1 MKKELTKKEKRIVAG
16 VFAVAMTAM
25 LVKGVMQQPQIIQ
38 NEDKIAELH
47 SQIDYEK
54 KRMAEVDELKQ
65 KVDTDEYIEK
75 VAREKL
81 GLIKNDEIVFI
92 DISGE

>member
-1 MKKELTKKEKRIVAG
+1 M
-16 VFAVAMTAM
+16 AMAAM

-47 SQIDYEK
+47 EKISYEQ
-54 KRMAEVDELKQ
+54 KRMDEVDEMKQ
-65 KVDTDEYIEK
+65 KVDSDEYIEK

>member
-16 VFAVAMTAM
+16 VFAVAMAAM

-47 SQIDYEK
+47 EKISYEQ
-54 KRMAEVDELKQ
+54 KRMDEVDEMKQ
-65 KVDTDEYIEK
+65 KVDSDEYIEK

>member
-16 VFAVAMTAM
+16 VFAAAITVM

-47 SQIDYEK
+47 DKIDYEQ
-54 KRMAEVDELKQ
+54 KRMEEVDEMKE

>member
-16 VFAVAMTAM
+16 VFAVAMAAM
-25 LVKGVMQQPQIIQ
+25 LIKGVMQQPQIIQ

-47 SQIDYEK
+47 EKISYEQ
-54 KRMAEVDELKQ
+54 KRMDEVDEMKQ
-65 KVDTDEYIEK
+65 KVDSDEYIEK